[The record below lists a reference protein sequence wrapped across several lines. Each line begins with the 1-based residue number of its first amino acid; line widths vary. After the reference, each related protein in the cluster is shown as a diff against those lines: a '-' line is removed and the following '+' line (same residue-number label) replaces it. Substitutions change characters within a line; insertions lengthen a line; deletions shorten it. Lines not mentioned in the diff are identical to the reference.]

1 MSRAE
6 RRRRQREARRNPI
19 YNYAPKQ
26 IERANRERMELVA
39 DEVIA
44 QMFIM
49 PMYILY
55 RDYGFRRKRLERFG
69 EQLTDLY
76 TDFTNGDMEL
86 GAFAEYLADE
96 IGMEFRRNK

>member
-6 RRRRQREARRNPI
+6 RRRRQREERKNPT
-19 YNYAPKQ
+19 YNYRPKQ

-44 QMFIM
+44 QMFVM

-55 RDYGFRRKRLERFG
+55 RDYGFRQKRLGVFG
-69 EQLTDLY
+69 ERLTDLY